1 MNPQPHNKVPA
12 LKVAIVF
19 TGIMLAV
26 NAVANLIG
34 ISFKTDYFLSLDYLK
49 FEIGLEATVLFL
61 CALLTILTT
70 SKLRDFNLERLL
82 SEHLFFQ
89 PFTCYLRYFLN

>member
-1 MNPQPHNKVPA
+1 MHPQPHNKVPA
-12 LKVAIVF
+12 LKVALVF

-49 FEIGLEATVLFL
+49 FEIGLEATVLFV

-70 SKLRDFNLERLL
+70 SKLRDFNFGTIIIRILIFFNRLPAICVT
-82 SEHLFFQ
+82 F
-89 PFTCYLRYFLN
+89 